1 MILIKFSIILILFN
15 LMNVVHSENNNISFK
30 GVAVEAKK
38 GDIDSQFALG
48 QMYDTGKGVKKNYKE
63 AVKWSEKLQS
73 QDQWRHNIT

>member
-1 MILIKFSIILILFN
+1 
-15 LMNVVHSENNNISFK
+15 MNVVHSENNNISFK

-48 QMYDTGKGVKKNYKE
+48 QMYDTGKGVKKIIKRQLNGT
-63 AVKWSEKLQS
+63 EKLQS